1 MPALEPFARTLCL
14 ETLFSTSS
22 NVHIS
27 LLSTLPVA
35 GVGEVEIS
43 PAGYARQ
50 PAVNWSTVAL
60 DADESTVRQCTDT
73 IAFGPYATDEG
84 TIGWAAYDAL
94 VAGNL
99 LCSGVYLAIGSNAFI
114 TITIPTGDDIQFQPG
129 NLRIGITSDSGACL
143 IGGSWGLPWGSP
155 WG

>member
-1 MPALEPFARTLCL
+1 MPALEPYARTLAL

-22 NVHIS
+22 SVHIS
-27 LLSTLPVA
+27 LLSAMPSG

-50 PAVNWSTVAL
+50 PAVNWSTVAY
-60 DADESTVRQCTDT
+60 DADESTVRQSTDT
-73 IAFGPYATDEG
+73 ITFGPYGTDEL
-84 TIGWAAYDAL
+84 TVGWAAYDAL
-94 VAGNL
+94 SGGNL
-99 LCSGVYLAIGSNAFI
+99 LASGVYLTIGAGNI
-114 TITIPTGDDIQFQPG
+114 QTITLPAGDDIQFQPG
-129 NLRIGITSDSGACL
+129 NLSIGITSDSNACL